1 MIKSGQLFKPS
12 KLPNTPGV
20 YLFKR
25 AREILYIGKATS
37 LRNRVRSYFSKDLHA
52 TRGEWLVKMM
62 QEATR
67 VAHVQTDSVLEAL
80 ILEASLI
87 KKYQP
92 KFNAKEKDDSSF
104 YFVVIT
110 KEKYARVLLIRGK
123 DLTEYKNSRATIFG
137 PFPHSSEI
145 RTAMKLIR
153 KIFPFRDKCLPRAES
168 RGVSKACFNYQIGLC
183 AGVCNG
189 AISQID
195 YQNLIKQLKLFF
207 SGKKKSLLKNLQQE
221 MKNLAQAQKF
231 ELANQV
237 KRRLFALQH
246 IQDVALIKSENIN
259 LANQDSSNQKK
270 FRLEAYDVAHLAGQ
284 NAVGVL
290 VVLENGEFNPNQ
302 YRKFKL
308 RVAKPGDDLAGLRE
322 ILERRLKHSEWRLPD
337 LIVIDGGKTQ
347 LNLAKKVLQENNP
360 SADGANIKLVS
371 VVKDDRHKAKEI
383 LGDKVSAQEQEK
395 QIIKINHEAHRFAIA
410 YHRDKR
416 RKAMF

>member
-25 AREILYIGKATS
+25 AREILYIGKATNIK
-37 LRNRVRSYFSKDLHA
+37 NRVRSYFGPDLGK

-87 KKYQP
+87 KKHQP
-92 KFNAKEKDDSSF
+92 RYNAKEKDDSSF

-110 KEKYARVLLIRGK
+110 KEKYSRVLLVRGK
-123 DLTEYKNSRATIFG
+123 DLAKAEYQKSKIFG

-189 AISQID
+189 AISQQD

-207 SGKKKSLLKNLQQE
+207 AGKKKSLLKNLKQE
-221 MKNLAQAQKF
+221 MSKLAREQKF
-231 ELANQV
+231 ELASQV
-237 KRRLFALQH
+237 KKRLFALQH
-246 IQDVALIKSENIN
+246 IQDVALISAPVE
-259 LANQDSSNQKK
+259 QEQKK

-284 NAVGVL
+284 NAVGVM
-290 VVLENGEFNPNQ
+290 VVLENGEFNQNE

-308 RVAKPGDDLAGLRE
+308 REAKPGDDLAGLRE
-322 ILERRLKHSEWRLPD
+322 ILERRFNHPEWRSPD

-360 SADGANIKLVS
+360 SADGGKINLVS
-371 VVKDDRHKAKEI
+371 VVKDDKHKAREI
-383 LGDKVSAQEQEK
+383 LGNKISAQERERE
-395 QIIKINHEAHRFAIA
+395 IIKINHEAHRFAIA
-410 YHRDKR
+410 YHRQKR
-416 RKAMF
+416 RKGMF